1 MSILLYSALIKSL
14 NYWDNKSLLT
24 DELENQ
30 QYLKDLFAVMEKRV
44 PAAHCQATM
53 TLNCKW
59 RYELGV
65 IGVVNRF
72 GIRNLV
78 AELYGPVL

>member
-1 MSILLYSALIKSL
+1 MTINLNIKVNYIVALYSMAVQNVNIIIYSALIKSL
-14 NYWDNKSLLT
+14 NYWDNKSLLN

-53 TLNCKW
+53 TLNCK
-59 RYELGV
+59 
-65 IGVVNRF
+65 
-72 GIRNLV
+72 
-78 AELYGPVL
+78 